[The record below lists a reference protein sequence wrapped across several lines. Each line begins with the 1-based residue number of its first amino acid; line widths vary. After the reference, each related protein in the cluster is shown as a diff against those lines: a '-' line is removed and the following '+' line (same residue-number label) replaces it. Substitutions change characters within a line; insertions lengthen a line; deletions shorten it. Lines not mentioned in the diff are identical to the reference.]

1 MAGVKYDVHHSHVA
15 QRCDRL
21 GNATEE
27 RRNVVL
33 AFTRRVRLREM
44 ERLPFIHATRMP
56 EQACDVSR
64 DYSGV
69 LSERWRSARSRR
81 RKRG

>member
-1 MAGVKYDVHHSHVA
+1 MRVHHSHVA

-33 AFTRRVRLREM
+33 AFTRRVHLREM

-56 EQACDVSR
+56 DAPQVKNALGECQHVLAGTG
-64 DYSGV
+64 YASG
-69 LSERWRSARSRR
+69 
-81 RKRG
+81 GYP